1 MALKKNNVINEHS
14 DKPISKKSS
23 HYVSNTE
30 LYNEFVIWYQDRKDA
45 EALDKPEPKIP
56 EAIGKGIMQI
66 AENFSKKYNWS
77 SNARYREELSGD
89 AIVNCI
95 LYVRNFNPE
104 KSKNPFSY
112 FSQISYF
119 AFLRRIDKEKISDYI
134 RHKSLMNSKIYQDIQ
149 SGDFNDDD
157 FVLEDLDY
165 DSTGVDD
172 FVQSFELK
180 MFNKKLATDE
190 IGGIA
195 GKTRILEQKNDVG
208 FL

>member
-23 HYVSNTE
+23 HYVSNTD
-30 LYNEFVIWYQDRKDA
+30 LYNEFIIWHQDRKDA
-45 EALDKPEPKIP
+45 EAMSKPEPKIP

-66 AENFSKKYNWS
+66 AENFSKKFNWS

-112 FSQISYF
+112 FTQISYF
-119 AFLRRIDKEKISDYI
+119 AFLRRIDREKISDYI
-134 RHKSLMNSKIYQDIQ
+134 KHKSLMNSKIYQDIQ

-172 FVQSFELK
+172 FIQSFELK
-180 MFNKKLATDE
+180 MFNKKLDTDE
-190 IGGIA
+190 IAGIG
-195 GKTRILEQKNDVG
+195 GKTRRLDGKSDIG

>member
-45 EALDKPEPKIP
+45 KALDKPEPKIP

-112 FSQISYF
+112 FTQISYF

-134 RHKSLMNSKIYQDIQ
+134 KHKSLMNSKIYQDIQ